1 MNLLLLWLAVPLA
14 FSPLVSRTAPAGVAR
29 LLTGGVALAFLWQ
42 GMGTLDPTDLVAL
55 GRLSPDDARFIAL
68 SAGFGIGAL
77 LVVPRDR
84 WAAVLPA
91 IPLAIGLAM
100 SLVPAALAFAVLGA
114 GIATIPRGVAAIAGH
129 RLVGGTPGGDEP
141 SHDVRFLV
149 APALATLAIAAQGPF
164 LLSAVAAAAT
174 TWWSRSAGGSS
185 TPSRLSLLRPAAVF
199 LLLALATWLV
209 LTAAGEMLVLVRG
222 AEQAVPASP
231 ALARLVAALILGA
244 ALVMVAPAPR
254 QGSARHASV
263 APAAVLLAATAAQ
276 VVPDGVVHWAPLAA
290 ATVVA
295 LAALAM
301 LRRLP
306 LAALAPVVVLGAII
320 PGRGWPLAAFLL
332 AWYPVVV
339 AVGGAAT
346 SPRGEHAT
354 AMARVVAGGAGI
366 ALAFVLRGVLADEV
380 VWALVLGVLCI
391 TAACVAARDP
401 GSVA

>member
-1 MNLLLLWLAVPLA
+1 MNLLLLWLVLPLA

-29 LLTGGVALAFLWQ
+29 LLTGSLALSFLWQ
-42 GMGTLDPTDLVAL
+42 GMGTLDTTDLVAL
-55 GRLSPDDARFIAL
+55 GRLSADNARFIAL

-77 LVVPRDR
+77 LVAANDR
-84 WAAVLPA
+84 WPAALSA

-100 SLVPAALAFAVLGA
+100 SLVPEAIAFAVLGSGTA
-114 GIATIPRGVAAIAGH
+114 MIPRGVAAIAGR
-129 RLVGGTPGGDEP
+129 RLVGLRPVGDEAF
-141 SHDVRFLV
+141 HGARFLV
-149 APALATLAIAAQGPF
+149 APALATLVLAAQGPF
-164 LLSAVAAAAT
+164 LLSAAT
-174 TWWSRSAGGSS
+174 AVVITGWSRSAGGSS
-185 TPSRLSLLRPAAVF
+185 APSRWSLIGPAGV
-199 LLLALATWLV
+199 LILLALATWLV
-209 LTAAGEMLVLVRG
+209 LTAAGDILVLVRG

-231 ALARLVAALILGA
+231 ALARLVAALMLGA
-244 ALVMVAPAPR
+244 ALVMVGPAPR
-254 QGSARHASV
+254 PGSARHAAI

-276 VVPDGVVHWAPLAA
+276 VVPDGVAHWAPLAA
-290 ATVVA
+290 AIVVA

-306 LAALAPVVVLGAII
+306 LAALAPVAVLGAII

-332 AWYPVVV
+332 AWYPAVV

-354 AMARVVAGGAGI
+354 AMARVMAGGAGI

-380 VWALVLGVLCI
+380 VWAMVLGVLCI
-391 TAACVAARDP
+391 TAACVAARDA